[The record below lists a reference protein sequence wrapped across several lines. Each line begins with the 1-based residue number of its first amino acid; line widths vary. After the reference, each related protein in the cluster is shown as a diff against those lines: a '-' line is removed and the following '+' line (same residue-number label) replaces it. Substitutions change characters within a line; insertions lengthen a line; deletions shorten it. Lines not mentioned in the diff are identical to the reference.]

1 MTQVPE
7 NLKYTPTHEWLD
19 QEASEARI
27 GITDHAQQ
35 LLGDLVF
42 IELPDIGETVSA
54 GDELGVLESVK
65 AAADFYAP
73 ISGVVTAVNQEVAD
87 NPALLNDDP
96 YGKAWLVKL
105 SINHNEQID
114 QLLSAEQYSANIEGG
129 H

>member
-1 MTQVPE
+1 MTQAPE
-7 NLKYTPTHEWLD
+7 NLKYTQTHEWLD
-19 QEASEARI
+19 VAAGEARV

-42 IELPDIGETVSA
+42 IELPDIGEAVSA

-65 AAADFYAP
+65 AASDFYAP
-73 ISGVVTAVNQEVAD
+73 VSGVVIAVNQDVAD

-105 SINHNEQID
+105 SINHSEEVE
-114 QLLSAEQYSANIEGG
+114 QLLTAEQYSESIEGE

>member
-7 NLKYTPTHEWLD
+7 NLKYTSTHEWLD
-19 QEASEARI
+19 KEANEVRV

-42 IELPDIGETVSA
+42 IELPDVGKTVSA

-73 ISGVVTAVNQEVAD
+73 ISGVVIAVNQDVTD

-105 SINHNEQID
+105 SINHNDQIE
-114 QLLSAEQYSANIEGG
+114 QLLNAEQYSASIEGD